1 MSSWSR
7 GVAVSKAI
15 IVRHTPRDYS
25 KALGRM
31 GTGAIAIDQG
41 SVKDA
46 LDYAGREGKWA
57 GKSDIEREETAY
69 DHGLRDAAEL
79 ADRLDYI
86 GRQGAYE
93 AKGER
98 RQVDATY
105 WDQNGP
111 VDRKQVER
119 SMRQAGGAFVDSL
132 IAVSREDAA
141 RLGLMTKEDFE
152 RLVRATWARSVERWG
167 LIKNP
172 EDIRYVA
179 CYHTDAAR
187 SFHVHLYTWS
197 ARGEISPG
205 QTVPREGTREG
216 KEIIYRHGYA
226 RIREERNGRSNF
238 LRDFARYEALRQ
250 LGRHVPER
258 DAARLDERARRLGIE
273 HRLSSRPD
281 IPEDRREALGK
292 LEERLALALE
302 RGEGRLA
309 RNWEAQSAARDIVR
323 FLERESRSFGR
334 VSADYRECAE
344 VKADLKGYGRDF
356 THERGELVKAEREE
370 YLSRLASRIV
380 REYLPP
386 DARER
391 YESNRSDYASGERV
405 PTPEERAEAR
415 RRAAERREREA
426 RERQDAQGRLGD
438 DMLRAQNRVGRAY
451 GIRLDDVQ
459 RMGREVDAVH
469 RAVAKGAS
477 SFDDLPKHAQSAAR
491 SYAARAVDSPR
502 MREVL
507 ERGAANAAQRVGAD
521 HEKVFDG
528 LRSTSIDRFARD
540 LVGKVAEGRVPNL
553 DDGCRQPAQP
563 FGLMAELAS
572 VAESAVRGMC
582 YAACRGGVRGSR
594 DREQERQRLGIDLR
608 DEGLR

>member
-25 KALGRM
+25 KALGRK

-46 LDYAGREGKWA
+46 LDYAGREGRWA

-69 DHGLRDAAEL
+69 DRGLRDAAEL

-93 AKGER
+93 AKGAL
-98 RQVDATY
+98 RQIDATY
-105 WDQNGP
+105 WDQHGP
-111 VDRKQVER
+111 VDREQVER
-119 SMRQAGGAFVDSL
+119 SMRAAGGAFVDSL

-141 RLGLMTKEDFE
+141 RLGLQTKEDFE

-216 KEIIYRHGYA
+216 KEIVYRHGYA
-226 RIREERNGRSNF
+226 RIREERNDRSNF
-238 LRDFARYEALRQ
+238 LRDFARFEALRQ

-281 IPEDRREALGK
+281 VPQERREALGR
-292 LEERLALALE
+292 LEERLASALE

-344 VKADLKGYGRDF
+344 VEADLKGYGRDF
-356 THERGELVKAEREE
+356 AHERGELVRAEREE
-370 YLSRLASRIV
+370 YLSRLANRVV

-386 DARER
+386 GARDRYGPDRPERAADARTR
-391 YESNRSDYASGERV
+391 
-405 PTPEERAEAR
+405 TPEERAEAR

-426 RERQDAQGRLGD
+426 RERQEAQGRLGE

-469 RAVAKGAS
+469 RAVAKGYS
-477 SFDDLPKHAQSAAR
+477 SFDDLPKHAQRAAR
-491 SYAARAVDSPR
+491 SYAERAVDSPR

-507 ERGAANAAQRVGAD
+507 ERGAANAAQRGGAD
-521 HEKVFDG
+521 HEKAFG
-528 LRSTSIDRFARD
+528 ALRSASIDRFARD

-553 DDGCRQPAQP
+553 DDGREGTAQP
-563 FGLMAELAS
+563 LGLMAELAS